1 MAKLSEKALAVAI
14 EYDESVNAQIQHAAE
29 VNRVRRKNAVP
40 GSWITVYS
48 EDGRTA
54 EAEWKSAIVG
64 GDELQPGGVY
74 ILQRTT
80 SKAPA
85 EFKLGHKYTALRTTD
100 GEFSGEVIDQ
110 DYRTFVV
117 DDGDLF
123 TTY

>member
-1 MAKLSEKALAVAI
+1 MAKLSEKALAVAL
-14 EYDESVNAQIQHAAE
+14 EYDESVNAQIQQAAE

-40 GSWITVYS
+40 GSWVSVYT
-48 EDGRTA
+48 EDGQRIVP
-54 EAEWKSAIVG
+54 EWKSAIVG
-64 GDELQPGGVY
+64 GDELLPGGVY

-80 SKAPA
+80 SKAPV

-117 DDGDLF
+117 DEGDLF